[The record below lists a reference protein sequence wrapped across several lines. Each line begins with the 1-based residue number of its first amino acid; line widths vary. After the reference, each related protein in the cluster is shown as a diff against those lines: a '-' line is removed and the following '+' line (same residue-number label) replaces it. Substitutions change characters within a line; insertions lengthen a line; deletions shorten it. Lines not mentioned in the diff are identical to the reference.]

1 MTFAALDTAVRTL
14 VIVALAYA
22 SIVAL
27 TSWAVRTRKITPF
40 GAWPRAMRKIS
51 DPVLLPLE
59 RRIISAG
66 GSPQS
71 APLWL
76 VGLVIALGLVL
87 ISLTQWVIGAAVGI
101 SLAVRGGPRIW
112 LRLVVSAIFTILMTA
127 LLIRVIASW
136 FGIGPY
142 HRWMRP
148 IVALTGWLIDPIR
161 RIMPPF
167 GMIDFSPMV
176 AWLVLYVVRG
186 FVLGLI

>member
-1 MTFAALDTAVRTL
+1 MNLANLDAVVRTL

-27 TSWAVRTRKITPF
+27 TSWAVRTRRISPF
-40 GAWPRAMRKIS
+40 GVWPRMARRLS
-51 DPVLLPLE
+51 DPVLLRLE
-59 RRIISAG
+59 RRVIAAG
-66 GSPQS
+66 GSPQT

-76 VGLVIALGLVL
+76 VGLVIAGGLLL
-87 ISLTQWVIGAAVGI
+87 ISLTQWLIGVAAGVAMAI
-101 SLAVRGGPRIW
+101 RSGPQIW
-112 LRLVVSAIFTILMTA
+112 LRLLVSAVFTILMTA

-142 HRWMRP
+142 NRWMRP
-148 IVALTGWLIDPIR
+148 IVVLTGWLIDPIR

>member
-1 MTFAALDTAVRTL
+1 MNLAAVDTAVRIV

-22 SIVAL
+22 SIVAI
-27 TSWAVRTRKITPF
+27 TSWAVRTRRVNPF
-40 GAWPRAMRKIS
+40 GVWPRAMRKAS

-59 RRIISAG
+59 RRIVRSG

-87 ISLTQWVIGAAVGI
+87 ISLTQWAIGAAVGI
-101 SLAVRGGPRIW
+101 SLAIHSGPRIW
-112 LRLVVSAIFTILMTA
+112 LRLVVSAIFTVLMAA

-142 HRWMRP
+142 NRWMRP

-176 AWLVLYVVRG
+176 AWLVLYLVRG